1 MIGWKGGPNS
11 EAVKKFEDSV
21 QFSGSNMQHKI
32 CSSNDA
38 IGLLI
43 ILVSCLQNWQKC
55 TLYFSCS
62 ARKNKQS
69 VSSPLHL
76 KKTTETNI
84 SFFSK
89 YCLPSKFSKDIYDQ
103 TYLKKRKKENHWVTF
118 SKTKSNKIL
127 SSTAGYVVTMVM
139 VVRRK

>member
-1 MIGWKGGPNS
+1 MLKTLRQILRLKLYSFLIASSYAKKKVTQFWTLLQQWDEKKKINSKLTLSYLIGWKGGPNS

-32 CSSNDA
+32 CSSVDA

-69 VSSPLHL
+69 VSSPLQL
-76 KKTTETNI
+76 QNTTKTNMS
-84 SFFSK
+84 SFS
-89 YCLPSKFSKDIYDQ
+89 
-103 TYLKKRKKENHWVTF
+103 
-118 SKTKSNKIL
+118 
-127 SSTAGYVVTMVM
+127 
-139 VVRRK
+139 